1 MNLSKQKLEQLIK
14 EELSKKLN
22 EDQGYI
28 DKLVPMVLSGNP
40 AETRQGLVFAETLD
54 YIFDFVESD
63 LEIEQ
68 AFYSKENWLQ
78 NPEQKARAVRF
89 NAYPEFA
96 DALLNAF
103 QKLDFEDS
111 FSKLENFMMYPV
123 PERPQNPDY
132 YKFYFNIY
140 DPDWGEEL
148 KFTPQGTIK

>member
-1 MNLSKQKLEQLIK
+1 MKLSKQKLEQLIK

-54 YIFDFVESD
+54 YIFEFVESD
-63 LEIEQ
+63 LDHDPT
-68 AFYSKENWLQ
+68 K
-78 NPEQKARAVRF
+78 KVRAVRF

-96 DALLNAF
+96 EALLNAF

-148 KFTPQGTIK
+148 KFTPQGKLE

>member
-1 MNLSKQKLEQLIK
+1 MKLTNKKLERLIK

-22 EDQGYI
+22 ENQGYI

-40 AETRQGLVFAETLD
+40 AETRQGLVLAETLD

-63 LEIEQ
+63 
-68 AFYSKENWLQ
+68 FVDFT
-78 NPEQKARAVRF
+78 QKARAVRF

-111 FSKLENFMMYPV
+111 FGKLENFMMYPV
-123 PERPQNPDY
+123 PEPPENPDY
-132 YKFYFNIY
+132 YKFYFNFY

-148 KFTPQGTIK
+148 KLTPQGKLK

>member
-1 MNLSKQKLEQLIK
+1 MKLSKQKLEQLIK

-40 AETRQGLVFAETLD
+40 AETRQGLVLAETLD

-63 LEIEQ
+63 LDHD
-68 AFYSKENWLQ
+68 
-78 NPEQKARAVRF
+78 PTQKARAVRF

-96 DALLNAF
+96 EALLNAF

-111 FSKLENFMMYPV
+111 FGKLENFMMYQV
-123 PERPQNPDY
+123 PEPPVNPDY